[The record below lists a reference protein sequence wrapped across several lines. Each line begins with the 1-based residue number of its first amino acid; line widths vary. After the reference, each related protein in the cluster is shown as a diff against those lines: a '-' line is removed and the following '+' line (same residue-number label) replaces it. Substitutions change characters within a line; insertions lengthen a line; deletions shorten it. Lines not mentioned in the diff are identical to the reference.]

1 MCCCCSSRCLSCFL
15 LLCHRLL
22 TLLAAT
28 PCAQRRTS
36 TLLTFLWSHIVCPS
50 GRHVLSAKLFFL
62 VCLLYH
68 QVLSSNYAAW
78 SMLSPHAWPPPS
90 THVCQSQAVQ
100 TYYILYVCEQ
110 CDVCAGAS
118 IAASPLIALSLL
130 APEYQQSFAA
140 LLIGFALS
148 ETWRAP
154 AAVLVRDVSP
164 PELGATGSALHL
176 CISKSLRALSSF
188 LYCTAVDVFWL

>member
-1 MCCCCSSRCLSCFL
+1 MFVNT
-15 LLCHRLL
+15 LLCTTVYYTRKH
-22 TLLAAT
+22 AT
-28 PCAQRRTS
+28 
-36 TLLTFLWSHIVCPS
+36 
-50 GRHVLSAKLFFL
+50 
-62 VCLLYH
+62 
-68 QVLSSNYAAW
+68 
-78 SMLSPHAWPPPS
+78 
-90 THVCQSQAVQ
+90 
-100 TYYILYVCEQ
+100 
-110 CDVCAGAS
+110 VCAGAS

-176 CISKSLRALSSF
+176 CIRNLVGGCGPLSKLWRALSSF
-188 LYCTAVDVFWL
+188 S

>member
-1 MCCCCSSRCLSCFL
+1 
-15 LLCHRLL
+15 
-22 TLLAAT
+22 
-28 PCAQRRTS
+28 
-36 TLLTFLWSHIVCPS
+36 
-50 GRHVLSAKLFFL
+50 
-62 VCLLYH
+62 
-68 QVLSSNYAAW
+68 
-78 SMLSPHAWPPPS
+78 MLSPHAWAPPP
-90 THVCQSQAVQ
+90 THACKSRAIQP
-100 TYYILYVCEQ
+100 YYVLNGREL

-154 AAVLVRDVSP
+154 AAVLVREVSP

-176 CISKSLRALSSF
+176 CIRNLVGGCGPLSKFLHALSSV
-188 LYCTAVDVFWL
+188 L